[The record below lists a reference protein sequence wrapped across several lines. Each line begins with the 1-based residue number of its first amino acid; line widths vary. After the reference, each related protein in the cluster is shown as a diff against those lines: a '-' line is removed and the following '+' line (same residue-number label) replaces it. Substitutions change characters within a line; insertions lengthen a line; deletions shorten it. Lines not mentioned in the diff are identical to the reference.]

1 MRESVCHHSFRE
13 SLCLFVAKKK
23 QMDSPS
29 IQVLQR
35 SRDSAHLKPE
45 PDGIDNP
52 FNALDF
58 RQSSLIPNPQAGCL
72 ASTLAKKMKL
82 NRKRISILATILLV
96 GYGGTYLTLRS
107 TGIVTRYENR
117 GIEKGNEVKAK
128 ISEWND
134 LIPSLG
140 KPGRIAVNSINL
152 VFFPLRR
159 VEEFAYNLN
168 T

>member
-1 MRESVCHHSFRE
+1 
-13 SLCLFVAKKK
+13 
-23 QMDSPS
+23 
-29 IQVLQR
+29 
-35 SRDSAHLKPE
+35 
-45 PDGIDNP
+45 
-52 FNALDF
+52 
-58 RQSSLIPNPQAGCL
+58 
-72 ASTLAKKMKL
+72 MKL
-82 NRKRISILATILLV
+82 NRKRISILAAILLV